1 MQAWLVLDQR
11 ERESVVR
18 RPSASR
24 CGWVGGCLAPPPQ
37 VSPAVQFN
45 APGSVVRFEMFGP
58 ASEAFEAPPPAD
70 RVLLRSFVADLDF
83 MDFDLWAPASTVAWH
98 G

>member
-1 MQAWLVLDQR
+1 M
-11 ERESVVR
+11 
-18 RPSASR
+18 
-24 CGWVGGCLAPPPQ
+24 
-37 VSPAVQFN
+37 QFN